1 MALGRRETER
11 QDAFW
16 VAAGDLP
23 RSEGHV
29 FYRKLNR
36 LLGDAGFD
44 EFVETLCEPYYH
56 ETQGRPGIPAGVY
69 FRMLLVGYFE
79 GIGSQRGIAWRC
91 GDSLSLREFLGIPLT
106 EETPDHSSLTRIR
119 NRLPLEVH
127 AAVFQ
132 FVLQMAEEKG
142 LLKAKTIAVDATT
155 LEANAAMKSIVRRDT
170 GEDWNEY
177 IKRLMQESGE
187 IEEGD
192 EPTVEEIVRFD
203 RKRKDKKVSNREWQS
218 ETDPDSR
225 ITKMKDRRTH
235 LAYKAEHAI
244 DLATGVILAAPVYH
258 ADESDTNTIGATVS
272 EAQNNLIAA
281 ESDGEIKEVVADK
294 GYYKNE
300 TLAELEFTEGL
311 RTYVAE
317 PKLGQRNWKDKP
329 EEERQAVTNNRR
341 RIRGDRGRR
350 LQRLRSEKVERSF
363 AHVCETGGARRSWLW
378 GIDKVRKR
386 HLMAA
391 MAHNLGVIMRGLF
404 GIGTARALQ
413 AAGDLA
419 DNLYF
424 ALIAILR
431 LLTPLITRTGSNI
444 ALYPIPTRPAP
455 KIRLSRLRS
464 TKPTCST
471 GC

>member
-1 MALGRRETER
+1 MALGRRKTER

-36 LLGDAGFD
+36 LLGEAGFD
-44 EFVETLCEPYYH
+44 EFVETLCEPHYH
-56 ETQGRPGIPAGVY
+56 KSQGRPGIPAGIY

-192 EPTVEEIVRFD
+192 EPIVEEIVRFD

-225 ITKMKDRRTH
+225 ITKMKDSRTH

-244 DLATGVILAAPVYH
+244 DLDTGVILAAPVYH
-258 ADESDTNTIGATVS
+258 ADESDTSTIGPTIS
-272 EAQNNLIAA
+272 EAQKNLLAA
-281 ESDGEIKEVVADK
+281 ESEGEIEEVVADK

-300 TLAELEFTEGL
+300 TLGELEFTEGL

-329 EEERQAVTNNRR
+329 EEQRQAVTNNRR

-350 LQRLRSEKVERSF
+350 LQRQRSEKVERSF

-419 DNLYF
+419 DGLYF

-431 LLTPLITRTGSNI
+431 LLGPPTAPAGSKL
-444 ALYPIPTRPAP
+444 APHPISTRPAR
-455 KIRLSRLRS
+455 KIRLGRLRPIN
-464 TKPTCST
+464 PTCST